1 MANLEVKKCGRALA
15 PRHQKLNF
23 FEAEWITCGCICT
36 VRKEQWKDCCD
47 FVDTECQ
54 KLIFLRNQA
63 AITLSQLAKYASI
76 VPSFK
81 FILHDKPTVVLKH
94 FFGNSLSKFCSH

>member
-54 KLIFLRNQA
+54 KLIF
-63 AITLSQLAKYASI
+63 
-76 VPSFK
+76 
-81 FILHDKPTVVLKH
+81 
-94 FFGNSLSKFCSH
+94 